1 MRRPLERSIS
11 TDTYVRTVLVQPL
24 QKSGVVRD
32 EDHCKA
38 GAHTR
43 ERQGGRVYLHQNDG
57 GGGYSPCASCSFR
70 VRLRKN
76 WSSSSRSFS

>member
-1 MRRPLERSIS
+1 MEKTAGRS
-11 TDTYVRTVLVQPL
+11 TDEYVRTVLVQPL

-38 GAHTR
+38 RAHTR

-57 GGGYSPCASCSFR
+57 GGAGLLT
-70 VRLRKN
+70 VR
-76 WSSSSRSFS
+76 